1 MSGSKLQDQA
11 VTLKICALTASYLI
25 YIAVELISK
34 HSTSYIY
41 PPKLRDHAPLAL
53 KGWMICPG
61 SCFWIK
67 LTAMRWKCSALFLIC
82 CRKDLSDRGEVFDP
96 VLSCWGLSERL
107 YRLHRERRSPKHW
120 YFQVSLT
127 LPLTAMI
134 PQQASGILGYLTS
147 STLHPEQ
154 SFLQGWWEAVAEQDS
169 GQCSHPAGSR
179 APRGATS
186 PLKEPIGCCWTWSL
200 YQFQGQLRAPLLAGG
215 LVGLLLDRPRAV
227 LHAGCRRAA
236 GLGAGRL
243 SIFSEGFIEWIPAVW
258 LHTEILS

>member
-154 SFLQGWWEAVAEQDS
+154 SFCRGGERRLQ
-169 GQCSHPAGSR
+169 SR
-179 APRGATS
+179 T
-186 PLKEPIGCCWTWSL
+186 
-200 YQFQGQLRAPLLAGG
+200 QGNVPTQ
-215 LVGLLLDRPRAV
+215 
-227 LHAGCRRAA
+227 
-236 GLGAGRL
+236 LGAGHLEVPRPL
-243 SIFSEGFIEWIPAVW
+243 SRSP
-258 LHTEILS
+258 